1 VSTGERVAAQ
11 YRGVATDQLRHLRG
25 LMRNQRRQA
34 AVDIVLTE
42 RQESYQVGFDAA
54 QVILD
59 AVGGEAADVL
69 HAKALDAAMRHAD
82 AKRFLEAEQAYGVA
96 NALWDCI
103 RERSDT

>member
-1 VSTGERVAAQ
+1 MSTGERVAAR

-34 AVDIVLTE
+34 AVDIVLNE

-54 QVILD
+54 QVLLD
-59 AVGGEAADVL
+59 TIGGETAETV

-96 NALWDCI
+96 NAMWDYI
-103 RERSDT
+103 RDRSDT